1 MRLSA
6 VAAGLIALA
15 TLASGTVAAQAAT
28 VVTSPAALPAK
39 HDTPRVF
46 LGGSIEMGAARDWQA
61 DLIAALS
68 DEQVTVLNPR
78 RPDWDPNWKPV
89 APEPNFRQ
97 QVQWELAALES
108 ADIIVMYLAPGTQ
121 SPISLLELG
130 LHAQS
135 GKIVLLC
142 PEGFWRKGN
151 VDITAGRYGIE
162 QVATMESLVSAVRAR
177 LKTWKRG

>member
-89 APEPNFRQ
+89 ASEPNFRQ
-97 QVQWELAALES
+97 QVQWELAALEG
-108 ADIIVMYLAPGTQ
+108 ADIIVMYLAP
-121 SPISLLELG
+121 
-130 LHAQS
+130 A
-135 GKIVLLC
+135 
-142 PEGFWRKGN
+142 R
-151 VDITAGRYGIE
+151 
-162 QVATMESLVSAVRAR
+162 RAR
-177 LKTWKRG
+177 SAFWSSACTPRAARSSSCARRASGAKATWTSPPGATVSSRSPRWRASSVQSARA